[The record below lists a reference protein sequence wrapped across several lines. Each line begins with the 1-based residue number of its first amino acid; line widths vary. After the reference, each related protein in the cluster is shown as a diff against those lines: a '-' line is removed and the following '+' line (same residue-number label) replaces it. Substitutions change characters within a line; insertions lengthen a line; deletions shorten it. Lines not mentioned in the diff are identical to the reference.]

1 MTSALHQLPSVA
13 SIYLNAFRVHAQQP
27 AIISEQGSLTYA
39 ELAKRSFQLARQFE
53 AMGLV
58 LGDGVCL
65 LSGNR
70 VEALLVTTACHLLG
84 LRSTA
89 LHPLGSLAD
98 HLFTIDEVGAK
109 AVIVDTQ
116 RFEAR
121 GREYAQQLAAQPVQG
136 RAKPIG
142 APLIL
147 TMDPVDYGADVMAR
161 SAAQDDTPVIRDIPS
176 DAVSKLGFTGG
187 TTGKPKGV
195 VHTQRVSVTTITQQN
210 QAWDW
215 PRPASALRFLA
226 VTPISHAAGSII
238 SSVFSQGGAV
248 CLQDKFTPQGFA
260 QTVKALGITATF
272 LVPTQIYD
280 LLDAGIDPA
289 DLASLQLVLYGAAP
303 INVARIA
310 QAVQIFGPIFGQLYG
325 QAESPMAISY
335 LSKAAHDVS
344 QPQRLASAGTVIAG
358 NTVALLDEDGQPVPT
373 GEIGEICVRGPL
385 VMAGSFMRPEETEKV
400 FRGDWL
406 HTGDLARFDEE
417 GYLYLVDR
425 AKDMVISGG
434 FNVYP
439 TEVENCLATHPA
451 VSNSAVIGIP
461 HARWGE
467 AVVAVVVQRPGQQR
481 DAQALEAELIALV
494 HQDKGPV
501 QAPKKVVFVD
511 SIPVT
516 NLGKMDKKAMRVS
529 FAGLFD

>member
-1 MTSALHQLPSVA
+1 
-13 SIYLNAFRVHAQQP
+13 
-27 AIISEQGSLTYA
+27 
-39 ELAKRSFQLARQFE
+39 
-53 AMGLV
+53 
-58 LGDGVCL
+58 
-65 LSGNR
+65 
-70 VEALLVTTACHLLG
+70 
-84 LRSTA
+84 
-89 LHPLGSLAD
+89 
-98 HLFTIDEVGAK
+98 
-109 AVIVDTQ
+109 
-116 RFEAR
+116 
-121 GREYAQQLAAQPVQG
+121 
-136 RAKPIG
+136 
-142 APLIL
+142 
-147 TMDPVDYGADVMAR
+147 MDDVDYGANVIAQ
-161 SAAQDDTPVIRDIPS
+161 SAQQS
-176 DAVSKLGFTGG
+176 DAPVVREIPPCTVSKLGFTGG

-195 VHTQRVSVTTITQQN
+195 IHTQRVSVTTITQQN

-215 PRPASALRFLA
+215 PRPSSALRFLA
-226 VTPISHAAGSII
+226 VTPISHAAGSVI

-260 QTVKALGITATF
+260 QTVKAHGITATF

-280 LLDAGIDPA
+280 LLDAGLPQA

-303 INVARIA
+303 INVARIQ
-310 QAVQIFGPIFGQLYG
+310 QAVQTYGPIFGQLYG

-335 LSKAAHDVS
+335 LPTHAHSLD
-344 QPQRLASAGTVIAG
+344 QPQRLASAGTIIPG
-358 NTVALLDEDGQPVPT
+358 NTVALLDENGEPVPT
-373 GEIGEICVRGPL
+373 GGIGEICVRGPL
-385 VMAGSFMRPEETEKV
+385 VMDGYFQRPEETEKV
-400 FRGDWL
+400 FRGGWL
-406 HTGDLARFDEE
+406 HTGDLARFDED

-467 AVVAVVVQRPGQQR
+467 AVVAVVVQKPGQQQEP
-481 DAQALEAELIALV
+481 AALEAELIALV
-494 HQDKGPV
+494 HKDKGPV

-516 NLGKMDKKAMRVS
+516 NLGKMDKKAMRQQ

>member
-1 MTSALHQLPSVA
+1 MTSPLHQLPCVA
-13 SIYLNAFRVHAQQP
+13 SIYLNAFRVHAQSP
-27 AIISEQGSLTYA
+27 AVISEQGSLTYA
-39 ELAKRSFQLARQFE
+39 ELAKRSFQLARQLE
-53 AMGLV
+53 SLGLA

-98 HLFTIDEVGAK
+98 HLFTIEEIAAK

-116 RFEAR
+116 RFAAR
-121 GREYAQQLAAQPVQG
+121 GREYANTRFESGLQLQV
-136 RAKPIG
+136 
-142 APLIL
+142 L
-147 TMDPVDYGADVMAR
+147 TMDDADYGQNVMAQ
-161 SAAQDDTPVIRDIPS
+161 SAAQADTPVIRDIPS
-176 DAVSKLGFTGG
+176 DAISKLGFTGG

-195 VHTQRVSVTTITQQN
+195 VHTQRVSLTTITQQN
-210 QAWDW
+210 QVWDW

-248 CLQDKFTPQGFA
+248 CLQDKFTPHSFA
-260 QTVKALGITATF
+260 QTVKALGITASF

-280 LLDAGIDPA
+280 LLDAGIAPA
-289 DLASLQLVLYGAAP
+289 ELASLQLVLYGAAP

-310 QAVQIFGPIFGQLYG
+310 QAVQTYGPIFGQVYG
-325 QAESPMAISY
+325 QAESPMTISY
-335 LSKAAHDVS
+335 LSKYAHDLA

-358 NTVALLDEDGQPVPT
+358 NTVALLNDDGQPVPT

-385 VMAGSFMRPEETEKV
+385 VMAGYFKRPEETEKV

-406 HTGDLARFDEE
+406 HTGDLARFDED

-451 VSNSAVIGIP
+451 VSNAAVIGVP

-467 AVVAVVVQRPGQQR
+467 AVVAIVVQKPGQQH
-481 DAQALEAELIALV
+481 DAAALAAELIALV

-511 SIPVT
+511 AIPVT
-516 NLGKMDKKAMRVS
+516 NLGKMDKKAMRVT

>member
-1 MTSALHQLPSVA
+1 MTQSNSPLYQLPSVA
-13 SIYLNAFRVHAQQP
+13 SVYLNAFRVYAEQP
-27 AIISEQGSLTYA
+27 AVIGEGGTISYA
-39 ELAKRSFQLARQFE
+39 ELGRRSFQLARQFE
-53 AMGLV
+53 AMGLT

-70 VEALLVTTACHLLG
+70 YEALLVTTACHLLG

-98 HLFTIDEVGAK
+98 HLFTIEEVQAK

-116 RFEAR
+116 RFEQR
-121 GREYAQQLAAQPVQG
+121 GRDYANAPFESGLKLQVLTLDDANYGSNVIAQCATQ
-136 RAKPIG
+136 A
-142 APLIL
+142 
-147 TMDPVDYGADVMAR
+147 
-161 SAAQDDTPVIRDIPS
+161 STPVVRDIPH

-195 VHTQRVSVTTITQQN
+195 MHTQRTSITTITQQN

-248 CLQDKFTPQGFA
+248 CLQDKFTPHGFA
-260 QTVKALGITATF
+260 QTVKALGITTTF

-280 LLDAGIDPA
+280 LLDADIPPA

-310 QAVQIFGPIFGQLYG
+310 QAVQTYGQIFGQLYG

-335 LSKAAHDVS
+335 LSRDAHDLAR
-344 QPQRLASAGTVIAG
+344 PQRLASAGTVIAG
-358 NTVALLDEDGQPVPT
+358 NTVALLNEDGQAVPT

-385 VMAGSFMRPEETEKV
+385 VMAGYFKRPDETEKV

-406 HTGDLARFDEE
+406 HTGDLARFDED

-467 AVVAVVVQRPGQQR
+467 AVVAVVVQKPGQVR

-494 HQDKGPV
+494 HKDKGPV
-501 QAPKKVVFVD
+501 QAPKKVVFVG

-516 NLGKMDKKAMRVS
+516 NLGKMDKKAMRVT

>member
-1 MTSALHQLPSVA
+1 MTYTLAPTSPLHALPSVA
-13 SIYLNAFRVHAQQP
+13 GIYLNAFRVHAAQP
-27 AIISEQGSLTYA
+27 AVISEQGTLTYA
-39 ELAKRSFQLARQFE
+39 ELARRSFQLARQLE
-53 AMGLV
+53 AMGLKV
-58 LGDGVCL
+58 GDGVCL

-70 VEALLVTTACHLLG
+70 FEALLVVIACHLLG

-98 HLFTIDEVGAK
+98 HLFTLEEVTAK

-121 GREYAQQLAAQPVQG
+121 GRDYAQARFASGLQLQV
-136 RAKPIG
+136 
-142 APLIL
+142 L
-147 TMDPVDYGADVMAR
+147 TMDAVDYGANVMAQ
-161 SAAQDDTPVIRDIPS
+161 SAQQSDAPVVRDIPS

-260 QTVKALGITATF
+260 HTVKALGITATF

-280 LLDAGIDPA
+280 LLDADIAPA

-303 INVARIA
+303 INVARIT
-310 QAVQIFGPIFGQLYG
+310 QAVQTFGPIFGQLYG

-335 LSKAAHDVS
+335 LSKDAHDLR
-344 QPQRLASAGTVIAG
+344 QPHRLASAGTVIAG
-358 NTVALLDEDGQPVPT
+358 NTVALLNEAGEPVPT

-385 VMAGSFMRPEETEKV
+385 VMAGYFQRPEETDKV

-406 HTGDLARFDEE
+406 HTGDLARFDAD

-467 AVVAVVVQRPGQQR
+467 AVVAVVVQKPGLSL

-494 HQDKGPV
+494 HKDKGPV
-501 QAPKKVVFVD
+501 QTPKKVVFVD

-516 NLGKMDKKAMRVS
+516 NLGKMDKKAMRVT

>member
-1 MTSALHQLPSVA
+1 MTPSNSPLYQLPSVA
-13 SIYLNAFRVHAQQP
+13 SVYLNAFRVYADQP
-27 AIISEQGSLTYA
+27 AVIGEAGAISYA
-39 ELAKRSFQLARQFE
+39 ELGQRSFQLARQFE
-53 AMGLV
+53 AMGLT

-70 VEALLVTTACHLLG
+70 YEALLVTTACHLLG

-98 HLFTIDEVGAK
+98 HLFTIEEVQAK
-109 AVIVDTQ
+109 AVIVDTE
-116 RFEAR
+116 RFEQR
-121 GREYAQQLAAQPVQG
+121 GRDYANAEFESGLKLQV
-136 RAKPIG
+136 
-142 APLIL
+142 L
-147 TMDPVDYGADVMAR
+147 TLDDADYGSNVI
-161 SAAQDDTPVIRDIPS
+161 AQCASQASTPVVRDIPH

-195 VHTQRVSVTTITQQN
+195 MHTQRTSITTITQQN

-215 PRPASALRFLA
+215 PRPLRFLA

-238 SSVFSQGGAV
+238 SSVLSQGGAV
-248 CLQDKFTPQGFA
+248 CLQDKYTPQSFA
-260 QTVKALGITATF
+260 RTVATLGITASF

-280 LLDAGIDPA
+280 LLDANIPKA
-289 DLASLQLVLYGAAP
+289 DLASLQVIFYGAAP

-310 QAVQIFGPIFGQLYG
+310 QAVQTYGPIFGQLYG

-335 LSKAAHDVS
+335 LPAHAHELSKPH
-344 QPQRLASAGTVIAG
+344 RLASAGTIITG
-358 NTVALLDEDGQPVPT
+358 NTVALLNEAGQPVPT

-385 VMAGSFMRPEETEKV
+385 VMAGYFKRPDETEKV

-406 HTGDLARFDEE
+406 HTGDLARFDED

-467 AVVAVVVQRPGQQR
+467 AVVAVVVQKPGQTH

-494 HQDKGPV
+494 HKDKGPV

-516 NLGKMDKKAMRVS
+516 NLGKMDKKTMRVS
-529 FAGLFD
+529 FAKLFD